1 MYKIKTFMVLTAIVA
16 LVSVTVGAQTQMQRG
31 DRRDDRQIAEILVRI
46 DQRTARFQ
54 NIVQQ
59 AVNQSRLDNTQKEQR
74 IDRLTTEFQQAV
86 RQLRDRQN
94 RRQATTSDIEMLLE
108 QASRIDSFMQ
118 RFQLSAAAESEWKML
133 RTDLESLAG
142 AYNVAWNWNNN
153 DRRGSN
159 AAERL
164 SGTFRLNTAQSDN
177 ARAAVERAVLDLP
190 YSDRQRVTE
199 ALLRRVDAPEM
210 LAIDRQGRAITLAS
224 SRAPQM
230 TFEADGQEHVE
241 QSANSNRTMRVMA
254 SLNGDQLSINTS
266 GDRASDFS
274 VMFDPINNGRQ
285 LRVTRRL
292 SSERLSQPVVVQ
304 STYDQVSPTARWDV
318 YNGAPA
324 YNDRAGNDRGN
335 NDRNYDRGGN
345 DREFIVPDGVV
356 LQTRLNDNLYSN
368 QSHAGDPFTLTVQSP
383 PQYRGATIEGYVADV
398 NRSGRLTG
406 RSELT
411 LNLASIRL
419 PNGRTYRFEGMIE
432 GVRAPNGETL
442 RIDREGA
449 VASDD
454 SQTSRT
460 VTRTAIGSAVGAI
473 IGAVAGGGKGAAIGA
488 VVGGGAGAGSVY
500 VQGRNNLELNSG
512 TELTIR
518 SSAPTRRG

>member
-1 MYKIKTFMVLTAIVA
+1 MHHIRTFVVLTAIVA
-16 LVSVTVGAQTQMQRG
+16 LVSVTSVAQIQSSRG
-31 DRRDDRQIAEILVRI
+31 DRRGDRQAAEILARI
-46 DQRTARFQ
+46 DERTARFQ
-54 NIVQQ
+54 NNVQQ
-59 AVNQSRLDNTQKEQR
+59 ALNQSRLDNTQKEER

-86 RQLRDRQN
+86 KQLRDRQN
-94 RRQATTSDIEMLLE
+94 RRQATNADVELLLDR
-108 QASRIDSFMQ
+108 ASRIDGFMQ
-118 RFQLSAAAESEWKML
+118 RFQLRSDAENEWKML
-133 RTDLESLAG
+133 RADLESLAG

-153 DRRGSN
+153 DRPGPN

-177 ARAAVERAVLDLP
+177 ARTAVEGAVRDLP
-190 YSDRQRVTE
+190 SSDRQRVTE

-241 QSANSNRTMRVMA
+241 QSPNSNRTTRVMA

-266 GDRASDFS
+266 GDRSTDFS

-292 SSERLSQPVVVQ
+292 SSERLSQPLVVQ
-304 STYDQVSPTARWDV
+304 STYDQVSPAARWDV
-318 YNGAPA
+318 YNGEPA
-324 YNDRAGNDRGN
+324 SNDRAGNDRSN
-335 NDRNYDRGGN
+335 NDRNSDRGGN

-356 LQTRLNDNLYSN
+356 LQTRLNDNLHSN

-419 PNGRTYRFEGMIE
+419 PNGRSYRFEGMIE
-432 GVRAPNGETL
+432 GVRAPNGETP

-449 VASDD
+449 VATDD
-454 SQTSRT
+454 SQTNRT

-488 VVGGGAGAGSVY
+488 VVGGGAGAGSVF
-500 VQGRNNLELNSG
+500 VQGRNSLELNSG
-512 TELTIR
+512 TEITIR
-518 SSAPTRRG
+518 ASAPTRRG